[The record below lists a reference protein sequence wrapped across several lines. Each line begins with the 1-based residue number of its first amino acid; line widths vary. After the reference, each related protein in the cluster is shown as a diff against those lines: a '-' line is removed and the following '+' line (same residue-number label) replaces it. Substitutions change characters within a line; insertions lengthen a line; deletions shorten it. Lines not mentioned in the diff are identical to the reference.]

1 MLPRLTTTSVSSL
14 KIPTYPLPKSVLIS
28 FIFSKGNELKSSS
41 AFSSFLNLL
50 ALATGQSLLAISTAN
65 TLRKS
70 LQTTSTSP
78 FRTQVQPS
86 GRFLVC
92 SLIFIEYNSTP
103 AAQRFVS
110 PVKGSFPVAKRSP
123 LLHPIHSA
131 AKVGSLALFSWLN
144 FANFTLD
151 IPHESL
157 GEPLDTPPMSFY
169 QFALSDPV

>member
-1 MLPRLTTTSVSSL
+1 MLPHLTTTSVPSL

-28 FIFSKGNELKSSS
+28 FIFSKGNELKSSG

-65 TLRKS
+65 TLQKS
-70 LQTTSTSP
+70 LQTTSASP
-78 FRTQVQPS
+78 CRTQVQPS
-86 GRFLVC
+86 DRFLVC

-110 PVKGSFPVAKRSP
+110 PSVKGSFPVTKRSP
-123 LLHPIHSA
+123 LFHPIHSA

-151 IPHESL
+151 
-157 GEPLDTPPMSFY
+157 
-169 QFALSDPV
+169 A

>member
-1 MLPRLTTTSVSSL
+1 MQ
-14 KIPTYPLPKSVLIS
+14 YQQLIL
-28 FIFSKGNELKSSS
+28 FKNQI
-41 AFSSFLNLL
+41 
-50 ALATGQSLLAISTAN
+50 
-65 TLRKS
+65 
-70 LQTTSTSP
+70 QTTSASP
-78 FRTQVQPS
+78 CRTQVQPS

-103 AAQRFVS
+103 ATQRFVS
-110 PVKGSFPVAKRSP
+110 PSVKGSFLVTKRSP
-123 LLHPIHSA
+123 LFHPIHST

-151 IPHESL
+151 IPQESL

>member
-1 MLPRLTTTSVSSL
+1 MLPRLTTTFVPSL

-28 FIFSKGNELKSSS
+28 FIFSKGNELKSSG

-65 TLRKS
+65 TLQKS
-70 LQTTSTSP
+70 
-78 FRTQVQPS
+78 
-86 GRFLVC
+86 
-92 SLIFIEYNSTP
+92 NSNH
-103 AAQRFVS
+103 V
-110 PVKGSFPVAKRSP
+110 
-123 LLHPIHSA
+123 
-131 AKVGSLALFSWLN
+131 SLALFSWLN

-157 GEPLDTPPMSFY
+157 GEPLDTPLMSSY